1 MVCYVNGPYPGLN
14 YRHQHLLQKKGT
26 SESGKPGDEEWVVGG
41 KRNPKQISIPRTEQ
55 DAATIFEAKPL
66 SFVTALDKKQYY
78 YFPLVLQIDGMVQPR
93 LCHSH

>member
-1 MVCYVNGPYPGLN
+1 MDLILASIIDINTYCK
-14 YRHQHLLQKKGT
+14 RKAHLRV
-26 SESGKPGDEEWVVGG
+26 ESQVMKSGWLGG